1 MKYCM
6 PFKAGGVMKVE
17 YLIAEIGSTT
27 TVVTAFNFSN
37 GVEVVGQ
44 GKGFTSV
51 LEGDVTI
58 GLRNAIKEIEDSLG
72 EYLEYGRM
80 IATSSAA
87 GGLKITVH
95 GLVEDMTVKAARE
108 AALGAGGIIKNVT
121 AGRLRRTDLK
131 KIKAINPNLI
141 MIAGGTDYGERETA
155 LDNAELISAADFNI
169 PVVYCGNIAN
179 QDEIK
184 EIFEDKELYV
194 IDNVYPKVDELNVEP
209 ARAIIQDAFE
219 KNIVRAGG
227 MDKIKEMVDG
237 AIMPTPGA
245 VMEATKLLYEM
256 LGDVMVLDVGG
267 ATTDVHSVTDGS
279 IEVLDILITPEPKA
293 KRTVEGDIGVYVNR
307 ENVISLLNDY
317 ELEGKTREEIEGYIK
332 PIPATEE
339 ERHWSRVLTQ
349 KAVNVAVDRHVG
361 YIKRVFGAGRKFSAY
376 GKDLSMVKYIV
387 GTGGALTRLGEGE
400 ELLEAI
406 KDVKGDITMRPT
418 KEAKVLIDNMY
429 IMACAGV
436 LSRENKKAA
445 AELLKASLGLN

>member
-1 MKYCM
+1 
-6 PFKAGGVMKVE
+6 
-17 YLIAEIGSTT
+17 
-27 TVVTAFNFSN
+27 
-37 GVEVVGQ
+37 
-44 GKGFTSV
+44 
-51 LEGDVTI
+51 
-58 GLRNAIKEIEDSLG
+58 
-72 EYLEYGRM
+72 
-80 IATSSAA
+80 
-87 GGLKITVH
+87 
-95 GLVEDMTVKAARE
+95 MTVKAARE

-361 YIKRVFGAGRKFSAY
+361 YIKRVFGSGRKFSAY

-400 ELLEAI
+400 ELLEDI

-445 AELLKASLGLN
+445 VELLKASLGLN

>member
-1 MKYCM
+1 MKYCV

-361 YIKRVFGAGRKFSAY
+361 YIKRVFGSGRKFSAY

-400 ELLEAI
+400 ELLEDI

-445 AELLKASLGLN
+445 AELLKTSLGLN

>member
-361 YIKRVFGAGRKFSAY
+361 YIKRVFGSGRKFSAY

-445 AELLKASLGLN
+445 VELLKASLGLN

>member
-361 YIKRVFGAGRKFSAY
+361 YIKRVFGSGRKFSAY

-400 ELLEAI
+400 ELLEDI

-445 AELLKASLGLN
+445 VELLKASLGLN